1 MSFYNWEHHWRRRF
15 THPLRSEASP
25 TVGGVHG
32 ALFSGLTGLYWTNA
46 IRDIGLALVN
56 IFIPIYLYR
65 QFGNISLV
73 FIFFAAYHLSV
84 VLSAYPVA
92 RVIRR
97 IGLDYSGVLGGL
109 LKVGF
114 FGLLLASKTNLWLI
128 WAAAWVWGLGV
139 LFTWLVHHYYLAASS
154 SPREA
159 GGKVHLFG
167 QKVATINLIDRW
179 LLTLVPIAGGIML
192 DWGGFQLTFVIAAVF
207 LGISGFPLLFDKFNK
222 KNMQMDLG
230 DTLKG
235 VIDPTTRRVWLALFA
250 AGVTTE
256 VVSTVW
262 PIYLFLLIKNYTV
275 IGMIQAGG
283 LLFASVA
290 LVWLGRKVDQHGW
303 RWQRPAIFVNAAN
316 LLFRGLVIS
325 GMGLFLMESL
335 YQLVSLFVW
344 VPFDTNVYELAVRDR
359 RLEFFV
365 RREWMLHLGGL
376 ISSLVLALGFALGAP
391 WQWMFVFGAVSLSV
405 VAIGKTD

>member
-15 THPLRSEASP
+15 THQSA
-25 TVGGVHG
+25 
-32 ALFSGLTGLYWTNA
+32 FSGLTGLYWTNA

-73 FIFFAAYHLSV
+73 FIFLAVYHLSV

-92 RVIRR
+92 RVIRK

-114 FGLLLASKTNLWLI
+114 FILLLASKTNPWLI
-128 WAAAWVWGLGV
+128 WPAAWVWGLGV

-154 SPREA
+154 GRI
-159 GGKVHLFG
+159 HLFG

-192 DWGGFQLTFVIAAVF
+192 DWGGFQLTFMVAAVF
-207 LGISGFPLLFDKFNK
+207 LGISGLPLLFDKFNK
-222 KNMQMDLG
+222 KNMRVDFG

-235 VIDPTTRRVWLALFA
+235 VVDPTDRRVWLALFA
-250 AGVTTE
+250 AGVTAE

-275 IGMIQAGG
+275 IGMIQTGG
-283 LLFASVA
+283 LLLASAA
-290 LVWLGRKVDQHGW
+290 LVWLGRQVDRHGW

-316 LLFRGLVIS
+316 LLFRGLVVS

-335 YQLVSLFVW
+335 YQLVSLFIW
-344 VPFDTNVYELAVRDR
+344 VPFDANVYELAVRDR

-376 ISSLVLALGFALGAP
+376 ISSLVLATGFILGTP
-391 WQWMFVFGAVSLSV
+391 WQWMFVFGAVSLSM
-405 VAIGKTD
+405 VAVEKEH